1 MGSVMF
7 LGEAVLKILSLT
19 IISCS
24 VSTVLVAASEVI
36 TELISERSLFQ
47 NSTDSVEDVSFF
59 TYRKPVENN

>member
-47 NSTDSVEDVSFF
+47 NSTDNVEDVSFF
-59 TYRKPVENN
+59 TYRKPL